1 MRPHVNLP
9 GLLLRMNADMKG
21 NDPPALV
28 KDVIEAHGGMALWH
42 GLEALE
48 AEISAWGL
56 LFTMKRQPAL
66 NHVRVRASTRKPRF
80 TFLDFPRPG
89 QTGEFM
95 GDEEV
100 RVVDRTGKTVAGRMH
115 PRSAFKGLRRQV
127 YWDSLDFLY
136 FAGYATWN
144 YLLTP
149 FLFLR
154 HGFSFESLT
163 PLPGMPV
170 SWLGLRVTFPDDI
183 PAHSKKQDFYF
194 DENRYLRRLDYTA
207 EVIGGWA
214 HAAHLC
220 EDYKDFN
227 GLKIATRRRV
237 RPLFIG
243 SNPLPAP
250 TLVALEI
257 HNLQLIPG

>member
-1 MRPHVNLP
+1 MDP
-9 GLLLRMNADMKG
+9 GMKEYG
-21 NDPPALV
+21 PPALV
-28 KDVIEAHGGMALWH
+28 KDVIEAHGGIALWQS
-42 GLEALE
+42 LKALE
-48 AEISAWGL
+48 ADISVRGL
-56 LFTMKRQPAL
+56 LFTMKRQPVM
-66 NHVRVRASTRKPRF
+66 NHARVRASTRRPRF
-80 TFLDFPRPG
+80 TFLDFPHPG
-89 QTGEFM
+89 QTGEFR

-100 RVVDRTGKTVAGRMH
+100 RVVDNSGKVVAGRTH
-115 PRSAFKGLRRQV
+115 PRSAFRGLRRQV
-127 YWDSLDFLY
+127 YWDTLDFIY

-154 HGFSFESLT
+154 DGFTFESLA

-170 SWLGLRVTFPDDI
+170 SWAGLRVTFPDDM
-183 PAHSKKQDFYF
+183 PTHSRKQNFYF
-194 DENRYLRRLDYTA
+194 DEDHYLRRLDYTA
-207 EVIGGWA
+207 EVVGAWA

-220 EDYKDFN
+220 RDYRDFN
-227 GLKIATRRRV
+227 GLKISTSRRV

-257 HNLQLIPG
+257 HDIQLIHG